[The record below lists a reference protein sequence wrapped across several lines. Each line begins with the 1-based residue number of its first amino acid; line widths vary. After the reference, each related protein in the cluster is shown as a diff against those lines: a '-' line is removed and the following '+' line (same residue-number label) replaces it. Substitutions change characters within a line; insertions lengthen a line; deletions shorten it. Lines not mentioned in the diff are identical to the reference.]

1 MIQYLESRKINLEI
15 ARIYLKEIRFKPRN
29 LLREY
34 FALGF
39 PNGNGFEA
47 RSKLFKGF
55 VGTKKDITRI
65 GLADG
70 KSLSIFEGFFDYLAF
85 LSHYNINEFQN
96 SAIILNST
104 SLRKRALAEVEQFN
118 FSKVYLFLDND
129 IAGDDCKQF
138 FKA

>member
-1 MIQYLESRKINLEI
+1 M
-15 ARIYLKEIRFKPRN
+15 
-29 LLREY
+29 LREY

-55 VGTKKDITRI
+55 VGTTKDITRI
-65 GLADG
+65 GLANG

-85 LSHYNINEFQN
+85 LSHYDIKEFHN

-129 IAGDDCKQF
+129 IAGDDCKQY
-138 FKA
+138 FKN